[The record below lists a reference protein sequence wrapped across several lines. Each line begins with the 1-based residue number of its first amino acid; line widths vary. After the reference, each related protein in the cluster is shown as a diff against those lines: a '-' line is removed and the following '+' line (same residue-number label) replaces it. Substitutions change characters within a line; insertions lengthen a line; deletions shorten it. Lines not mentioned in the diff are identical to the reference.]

1 MKAVVQDSYGRA
13 ADVLKLEDIAKPALD
28 DGRVLIRVRAAG
40 VNALDWHYVTG
51 SPYVMRLSEGRSR
64 PKVRVRG
71 VDVAGQVEAVGAGVT
86 TLNRGDDVFGWC
98 DGAFA
103 EYSAA
108 AADHFVK
115 KPANMT
121 YEEAAAVPVA
131 AVTALQGLRDHG
143 NLKAGQK
150 VLINGAAGGVGIFA
164 VQIAKASGAEATGVC
179 SARNVA
185 MVTSL
190 GADHVID
197 YQRED
202 FTRRGERYDLILDNA
217 GSQSLGA
224 LQRTLAPGG
233 VIVYNSGASMLRMA
247 GAILRSRTGPTFR
260 NFLAKLNQADLA
272 LIADLISRGKVRS
285 VIDRTYPLDQAA
297 AAVAY
302 VQEGHARG
310 KVVLTTSA

>member
-247 GAILRSRTGPTFR
+247 GAILRSRTGRTFR